1 LCGDGAS
8 GRASGRGILAVE
20 HDIISLNG
28 AEVFQQGEINSIGDR
43 VALKLEDDALRPNA
57 NRRGNG
63 TIFQI
68 RSAYRDLCD
77 WQAMRCPRLE
87 VAAFE

>member
-1 LCGDGAS
+1 MEDQKFDTAPT
-8 GRASGRGILAVE
+8 
-20 HDIISLNG
+20 DIWQ
-28 AEVFQQGEINSIGDR
+28 A
-43 VALKLEDDALRPNA
+43 
-57 NRRGNG
+57 RGNG
-63 TIFQI
+63 TVFQI